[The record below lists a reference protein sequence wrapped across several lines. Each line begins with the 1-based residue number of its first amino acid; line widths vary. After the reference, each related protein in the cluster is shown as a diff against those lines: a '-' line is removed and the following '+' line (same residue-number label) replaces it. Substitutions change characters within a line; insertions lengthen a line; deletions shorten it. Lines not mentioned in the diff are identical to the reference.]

1 MRGRRTLALVLIIV
15 ALCLLSIIIVVWFLQ
30 SGSGVADTPT
40 PQADANISGTPTPL
54 IVTIAPEELQLIEV
68 VISIQT
74 VPRGWQMT
82 EAELATEMRLAS
94 EVGTNIITTIEEAV
108 GLYAR
113 TDIFQGQTLTR
124 DVLVDDPR
132 DIGREDTGP
141 SSYIPAGYEAMAIP
155 MDRLSSVA
163 YGLDTGDTIDVMFS
177 LVFAE
182 IDEEFQTLLPNA
194 AAFVMFG
201 TTTGGEDP
209 TGEGD
214 TTGEASQG
222 ARTVFIIDPYGRF
235 EVLSSGD
242 IAHVAPSVDQQPVPV
257 SFIIQNAKV
266 IQVGPWEPPQP
277 PAPPTPTLDPAQA
290 QQTPEGIEAT
300 LTPTPEPPSVLVIAL
315 PPQQLLLLKYAVE
328 HGADVDYAL
337 RGVNDGQ
344 LYQITNVELGYL
356 LERFNIEVPPN
367 FNYTILVPPAEDNSG
382 GQPGE
387 TDTGASG
394 EQ

>member
-141 SSYIPAGYEAMAIP
+141 SSYIPAGYEPWPFPWI
-155 MDRLSSVA
+155 A
-163 YGLDTGDTIDVMFS
+163 YRVWRMVWILG
-177 LVFAE
+177 
-182 IDEEFQTLLPNA
+182 TLL
-194 AAFVMFG
+194 M
-201 TTTGGEDP
+201 
-209 TGEGD
+209 
-214 TTGEASQG
+214 
-222 ARTVFIIDPYGRF
+222 
-235 EVLSSGD
+235 
-242 IAHVAPSVDQQPVPV
+242 
-257 SFIIQNAKV
+257 
-266 IQVGPWEPPQP
+266 
-277 PAPPTPTLDPAQA
+277 
-290 QQTPEGIEAT
+290 
-300 LTPTPEPPSVLVIAL
+300 
-315 PPQQLLLLKYAVE
+315 
-328 HGADVDYAL
+328 
-337 RGVNDGQ
+337 
-344 LYQITNVELGYL
+344 
-356 LERFNIEVPPN
+356 
-367 FNYTILVPPAEDNSG
+367 
-382 GQPGE
+382 
-387 TDTGASG
+387 
-394 EQ
+394 